1 MTEDHG
7 AGRTPSRGS
16 ARHWSALLISSAVAL
31 TIFILFGHLVSY
43 SLSACRKNNAT
54 EIDRQHDSI
63 TLVVDGML
71 KSRSGA
77 T

>member
-1 MTEDHG
+1 MISYCLS
-7 AGRTPSRGS
+7 AGREDD
-16 ARHWSALLISSAVAL
+16 
-31 TIFILFGHLVSY
+31 
-43 SLSACRKNNAT
+43 AT
-54 EIDRQHDSI
+54 EIESQRDSI

>member
-1 MTEDHG
+1 M
-7 AGRTPSRGS
+7 
-16 ARHWSALLISSAVAL
+16 ISYCL
-31 TIFILFGHLVSY
+31 N
-43 SLSACRKNNAT
+43 ACRKDLVTNT
-54 EIDRQHDSI
+54 DHERDSI

>member
-1 MTEDHG
+1 M
-7 AGRTPSRGS
+7 
-16 ARHWSALLISSAVAL
+16 
-31 TIFILFGHLVSY
+31 VSY
-43 SLSACRKNNAT
+43 SLSACRKDNAT

>member
-1 MTEDHG
+1 M
-7 AGRTPSRGS
+7 
-16 ARHWSALLISSAVAL
+16 
-31 TIFILFGHLVSY
+31 VSY
-43 SLSACRKNNAT
+43 SLSACRKDNVT
-54 EIDRQHDSI
+54 DLDRPHDSI